1 MKKDLFVVLGLS
13 ALCAFFVSCASVE
26 VHTFENEV
34 KSEKLVLNTLFEKD
48 DYVLLDTVVASS
60 DFVYFDNAK
69 MEYAGDSL
77 KYGYISMPENVVIDT
92 NQAISIGKKMD
103 KENVSALEIAKKNAN
118 YELIQ
123 KITEMNADTIL
134 EPVYTVETQ
143 RIDSVSIFKRVAKR
157 CSYKVTVRAKAI
169 QLKK

>member
-1 MKKDLFVVLGLS
+1 MKKNLFVVLG
-13 ALCAFFVSCASVE
+13 LCAFFVSCASVK

-48 DYVLLDTVVASS
+48 DYILLDTVVASS

-69 MEYAGDSL
+69 MEYVGDSL
-77 KYGYISMPENVVIDT
+77 KYGYISMPENVVIDI
-92 NQAISIGKKMD
+92 NQAISIGKKIMD

-123 KITEMNADTIL
+123 KITEMDADTIL